1 MHWREALPIL
11 TDLAAQ
17 PGRLGLITD
26 VDGTISPIVDQPE
39 AAQVTPRNRELLSR
53 LEFSLPLVAV
63 ISGRSAEDV
72 HARLNLPGLVYIG
85 NHGLERWVDGQFQVH
100 PEASRYRPA
109 LEKAR
114 ADIQAF
120 LQPGMLLEDKGAT
133 LSLHYRQAKQPD
145 QVASALQPI
154 LEQLANSHGL
164 WLSEGRRVFE
174 FRPPIKI
181 DKGTAFRGL
190 VRDYRLEA
198 ALYLGD
204 DTTDIA
210 ALQAARD
217 LRTDGSC
224 RAYGLGVKSNGTP
237 ETVLSN
243 ADFLIYGLPEVESFL
258 AWLLKARMTS
268 ST

>member
-1 MHWREALPIL
+1 MHWREAIPIL
-11 TDLAAQ
+11 TDLAAK

-26 VDGTISPIVDQPE
+26 VDGTISPIVDQPD

-53 LEFSLPLVAV
+53 LESSLPLVAV

-72 HARLNLPGLVYIG
+72 HARLDLPGLVYIG
-85 NHGLERWVDGQFQVH
+85 NHGLERWVDGQIQIH

-145 QVASALQPI
+145 QVAIALQPK
-154 LEQLANSHGL
+154 LQQLANSHGL
-164 WLSEGRRVFE
+164 WLTAGRRVFE

-190 VRDYRLEA
+190 VKEYRLDC

-204 DTTDIA
+204 DTTDIT
-210 ALQAARD
+210 ALLAARS
-217 LRTDGSC
+217 LREERIC
-224 RAYGLGVKSNGTP
+224 QAYGLGVKSDGTP
-237 ETVLSN
+237 EDLLAN
-243 ADFLIYGLPEVESFL
+243 ADFWIGGVQEVESFL

>member
-11 TDLAAQ
+11 TDLAVQ
-17 PGRLGLITD
+17 PGRLGLVTD
-26 VDGTISPIVDQPE
+26 VDGTISPIVDQPD

-53 LEFSLPLVAV
+53 LESSLPLVAV

-72 HARLNLPGLVYIG
+72 HARLDYIG
-85 NHGLERWVDGQFQVH
+85 NHGLERWVDGQVQIR

-109 LEKAR
+109 LEKAQ
-114 ADIQAF
+114 ADIQAL

-145 QVASALQPI
+145 QVAIELQPK
-154 LEQLANSHGL
+154 LQQLANSHGL
-164 WLSEGRRVFE
+164 WLTEGRRVFE
-174 FRPPIKI
+174 FRPPLKI

-190 VRDYRLEA
+190 VRDYRLET

-210 ALQAARD
+210 ALQAARN

-224 RAYGLGVKSNGTP
+224 RAYGLGVKSDGTP
-237 ETVLSN
+237 ETVLAN

>member
-1 MHWREALPIL
+1 MHWREAIPIL

-26 VDGTISPIVDQPE
+26 VDGTISPIVDQPD

-53 LEFSLPLVAV
+53 LESSLPLVAV
-63 ISGRSAEDV
+63 ISGRSAKDV
-72 HARLNLPGLVYIG
+72 HARLDLPGLVYIG
-85 NHGLERWVDGQFQVH
+85 NHGLERWVDGQIQIH
-100 PEASRYRPA
+100 PEARRYRPA
-109 LEKAR
+109 LEKAQ

-133 LSLHYRQAKQPD
+133 LSLHYRQAKHPD
-145 QVASALQPI
+145 QVAIALQPK
-154 LEQLANSHGL
+154 LQQLANSHGL
-164 WLSEGRRVFE
+164 WLTEGRRVFE
-174 FRPPIKI
+174 FRPPVNI

-210 ALQAARD
+210 ALQAARN
-217 LRTDGSC
+217 LRADGSC
-224 RAYGLGVKSNGTP
+224 RAYGLGVKSDGTP
-237 ETVLSN
+237 ATVLTN
-243 ADFLIYGLPEVESFL
+243 ADFLIYGLLEVESFL